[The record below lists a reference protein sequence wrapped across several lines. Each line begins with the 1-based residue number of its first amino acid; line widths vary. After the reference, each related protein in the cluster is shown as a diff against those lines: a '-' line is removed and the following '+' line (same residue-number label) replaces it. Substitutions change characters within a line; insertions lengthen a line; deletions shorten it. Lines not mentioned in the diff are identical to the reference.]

1 VVTWTVASK
10 GHSSART
17 AVQKRQSSAPYVFRN
32 SRVGSAAAPR
42 PEAVAAA
49 ATPSGSLL
57 PRYLAGQDQRWWGRP
72 PTRLGSRPVALARW
86 LSPSGSRPVALAR
99 WLSPGGSRP
108 VALARAAVACRCLGA
123 MSWAR
128 CLGAQGALSAP
139 LAPKCAPSP

>member
-1 VVTWTVASK
+1 MVTWTVASK
-10 GHSSART
+10 GHSSARA

-72 PTRLGSRPVALARW
+72 PTRLGSC
-86 LSPSGSRPVALAR
+86 PVALAR

-108 VALARAAVACRCLGA
+108 VALARWLSPGGSRSSSRGVPMSGRDVLGA
-123 MSWAR
+123 MSGR
-128 CLGAQGALSAP
+128 PGG
-139 LAPKCAPSP
+139 PKCAPSP